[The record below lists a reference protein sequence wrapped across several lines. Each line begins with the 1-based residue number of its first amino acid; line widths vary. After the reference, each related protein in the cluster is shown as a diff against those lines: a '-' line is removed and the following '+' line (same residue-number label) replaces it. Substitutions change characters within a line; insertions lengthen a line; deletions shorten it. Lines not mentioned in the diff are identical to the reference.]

1 MLEQEYLELANQL
14 KENFDS
20 KEREIEK
27 IKEENIELKKN
38 LISVYGYVRILDFMA
53 SRTDLDVEL
62 QNMID
67 VLRSFLSDVYDD
79 F

>member
-1 MLEQEYLELANQL
+1 MLEQEYLELVNQL

-20 KEREIEK
+20 KEKVIEK

-38 LISVYGYVRILDFMA
+38 LMSVYGYIRILDFIA
-53 SRTDLDVEL
+53 NRIDLDVEL

>member
-1 MLEQEYLELANQL
+1 MLEQEYLELVNQL
-14 KENFDS
+14 KENFDT
-20 KEREIEK
+20 KEKEIEK

-38 LISVYGYVRILDFMA
+38 LMSVYGYIRILDFIA
-53 SRTDLDVEL
+53 NRIDLDVEL

>member
-1 MLEQEYLELANQL
+1 M
-14 KENFDS
+14 
-20 KEREIEK
+20 
-27 IKEENIELKKN
+27 
-38 LISVYGYVRILDFMA
+38 SVYGYIRILDFIA
-53 SRTDLDVEL
+53 NRIDLDVEL